1 MDVDGCFQQQ
11 RMWHWKGLTVSSFW
25 VSILR
30 HIQVVFPR
38 QHLFLAKVWAPGM
51 QWLIIQGAI
60 DILCKQ
66 VSKSKWRFVVHCGP
80 TSQALR
86 VMNFSWNRSLLPT
99 KMDTNNTRLGTYC
112 GLPLVDREPYCLFE
126 ACMDMDEKKWFNHQL
141 HQLPNWK
148 FVGRA
153 SSTPTSALV
162 VIATAP
168 SIGYDKVAA
177 PMSWWEMAAVTKSN
191 KQIYLLY
198 LYIYISLSHAWI
210 KKKKYIYLSIYPS
223 IHLPIDQSMYWWT
236 QK

>member
-1 MDVDGCFQQQ
+1 
-11 RMWHWKGLTVSSFW
+11 
-25 VSILR
+25 
-30 HIQVVFPR
+30 
-38 QHLFLAKVWAPGM
+38 
-51 QWLIIQGAI
+51 
-60 DILCKQ
+60 
-66 VSKSKWRFVVHCGP
+66 
-80 TSQALR
+80 
-86 VMNFSWNRSLLPT
+86 
-99 KMDTNNTRLGTYC
+99 MDTNNTRLGTYC

-198 LYIYISLSHAWI
+198 LYISLSHAWI
-210 KKKKYIYLSIYPS
+210 KKKYLSIYLSIHPS
-223 IHLPIDQSMYWWT
+223 AYRSINVLMNPKININISVCCCKNACMCVCARVARTKNKICPKTTGGVMTRKWNSTRFRPKFLFSMDKQVECSETPNSAAFQMWRSHDLIRAEPRAN
-236 QK
+236 QLSSSRARC